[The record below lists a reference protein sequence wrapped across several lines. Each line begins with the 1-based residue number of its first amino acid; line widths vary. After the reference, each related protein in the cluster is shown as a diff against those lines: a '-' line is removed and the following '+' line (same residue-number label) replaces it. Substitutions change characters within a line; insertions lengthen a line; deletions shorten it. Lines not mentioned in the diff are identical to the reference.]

1 MTTDYA
7 ALTPP
12 EFCIVDFS
20 IIPIGSGS
28 PSVSSE
34 IAAVT
39 KLLEAS
45 GIAHETHA
53 TGTTVE
59 GKFEDVMRV
68 IGQAHTLLH
77 NNGTARVHSS
87 ISVSSRTDKKDS
99 MKERLES
106 LDKSRQLAARKILT

>member
-1 MTTDYA
+1 MTTDYTSLA
-7 ALTPP
+7 PP
-12 EFCIVDFS
+12 ECVIVDFS

-28 PSVSSE
+28 PSVCSE

-45 GIAHETHA
+45 GLSHETHA
-53 TGTTVE
+53 TATTIE

-77 NNGTARVHSS
+77 KNGTARVHTNIS
-87 ISVSSRTDKKDS
+87 ISSRTDKKDS
-99 MKERLES
+99 IKERLES
-106 LDKSRQLAARKILT
+106 LEKGRQLAAKNILT